1 MYGKSEWTCTCFHKI
16 SNAPVCDSSFKS
28 SHLISVELPKL
39 PKSQRTSCRER
50 YLKGLV
56 CIWQNLLCSRNVEAL
71 QPAQRGKLLY
81 LVCAF
86 WAAVKTPVEN
96 DTPVEKRSPVNLLL
110 LQTIPVHP
118 AEHSHPSLPSLH
130 FPCTQSSQLTLH
142 SSPNEPSRHTERED
156 LIKPS
161 NRWVP
166 QQAPSVMAPRSSLYL
181 YCCPA

>member
-16 SNAPVCDSSFKS
+16 SNEPVCDSSFKS

-96 DTPVEKRSPVNLLL
+96 DTPVKDR
-110 LQTIPVHP
+110 
-118 AEHSHPSLPSLH
+118 
-130 FPCTQSSQLTLH
+130 QLTYSCYRRSRSIQPNTRIRLCHHYTFRARSRH
-142 SSPNEPSRHTERED
+142 SSHCIPLRTSHLDTLRE
-156 LIKPS
+156 KT
-161 NRWVP
+161 
-166 QQAPSVMAPRSSLYL
+166 
-181 YCCPA
+181 